1 MDFIAE
7 TRDFT
12 FCYHAKFKE
21 VDFFHSSSHSPGGIF
36 AIVVWLLVQ
45 ILSFAREDQP
55 KTEEYL
61 VNERSS

>member
-21 VDFFHSSSHSPGGIF
+21 VDFFHSSSHNPGGIF
-36 AIVVWLLVQ
+36 VIVAWLLIQ
-45 ILSFAREDQP
+45 MLSFARDDLP

-61 VNERSS
+61 VYERSS